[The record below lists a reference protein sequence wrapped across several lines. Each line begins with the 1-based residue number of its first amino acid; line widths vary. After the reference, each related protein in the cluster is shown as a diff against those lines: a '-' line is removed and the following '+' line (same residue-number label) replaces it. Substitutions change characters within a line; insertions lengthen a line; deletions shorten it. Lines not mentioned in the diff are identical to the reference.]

1 MKRKDLFFGGILVV
15 AIVLITVIFYG
26 YQIFQ
31 TANFRAGKSDKYLFI
46 PQNTDFQG
54 LIKILKRDTLIE
66 DITSFAFLS
75 KMMRYQDHV
84 KPGRYLI
91 KKNMNNLTAIRML
104 RAGLQ
109 APVKLTFNNIRLLDD
124 FTERVGNEMAFGKL
138 ALAKLLKDNAF
149 TQKYGFDTTNIL
161 SLFIPNT
168 YEFYWSTSPQAF
180 VDKMQKEYQ
189 KFWTPARLAQAKTL
203 NLTPAQVS
211 VLASIVQAETLKN
224 DEKPRVAGAYLNRLR
239 KKMKLDADPTVIFAW
254 RDFAMKRVLERHLK
268 IDSPYNTY
276 KYVGLPPGP
285 INMPDTKSLDA
296 VLNYEKHDFIFFCAK
311 EDFSGYHNFAVTY
324 AEHLK
329 NARLYQKALDMR
341 GVK

>member
-1 MKRKDLFFGGILVV
+1 MKRKDLFFGGILVI

-31 TANFRAGKSDKYLFI
+31 TPNFRAGKTDKYLFI
-46 PQNTDFQG
+46 PQSTDFQG

-91 KKNMNNLTAIRML
+91 KKNMNNLATIRML

-109 APVKLTFNNIRLLDD
+109 APVRLTFNNIRLLDD
-124 FTERVGNEMAFGKL
+124 FAERVGNEMAFGKDTL
-138 ALAKLLKDNAF
+138 LKLLKNPQF
-149 TQKYGFDTTNIL
+149 TQKYGLDTTNIL

-168 YEFYWSTSPQAF
+168 YEFYWSTTPQAF
-180 VDKMQKEYQ
+180 VDKMHKSYQ
-189 KFWTPARLAQAKTL
+189 KFWSQDRLAKAKAL

-239 KKMKLDADPTVIFAW
+239 KNMKLDADPTVIFAW
-254 RDFAMKRVLERHLK
+254 RDFGMKRVLERHLK
-268 IDSPYNTY
+268 IDSPFNTY
-276 KYVGLPPGP
+276 KYLGLPPGP

-296 VLNYEKHDFIFFCAK
+296 VLNYEKHDYIFFCAK
-311 EDFSGYHNFAVTY
+311 EDFSGYHNFAITY